1 VAAGHAVSVR
11 ATGQTC
17 PTRTFWWDRE
27 RPVADVLRA
36 VIFDADSAL
45 ADIERDGHRVAFN
58 TAFAEHGVD
67 VSWSVEEYGRLLR
80 IPDGPRRI
88 AAGLRARGFGA
99 CADALAGQIYRT
111 KTAVFGDCVLDGDV
125 APRAGLIDLVMSL
138 FVAGIWVGVVSTR
151 RRLLVETLV
160 RQLVGDGLVE
170 TIVTVDDLPAI
181 EAQRGCDAELYRLA
195 LWELGITHRGALAVE
210 GSRRGLLAAVGAEL
224 PAVVVTTG
232 YTADQQFA
240 GAAAVRAGYEAESRG
255 YEPLLASGCQR
266 VHRRWWIQQQGSRAA

>member
-1 VAAGHAVSVR
+1 M
-11 ATGQTC
+11 
-17 PTRTFWWDRE
+17 
-27 RPVADVLRA
+27 ADVLRA

-45 ADIERDGHRVAFN
+45 ADIERDGNRVAFN

-80 IPDGPRRI
+80 LPDGPRRI

-99 CADALAGQIYRT
+99 SADALAGQIYQT
-111 KTAVFGDCVLDGDV
+111 KTTVFGDCVLDSNV
-125 APRAGLIDLVMSL
+125 APRPGLLDLVMSL
-138 FVAGIWVGVVSTR
+138 FVTGIWVGVVSTR
-151 RRLLVETLV
+151 RRAWVETLV

-170 TIVTVDDLPAI
+170 TIMTVDDLPAI
-181 EAQRGCDAELYRLA
+181 EAQPRCDAELYRLA
-195 LWELGITHRGALAVE
+195 LWELGITTRGALAVE

-240 GAAAVRAGYEAESRG
+240 GAAAVRAGYEADSRG
-255 YEPLLASGCQR
+255 HDPLLASGCQR
-266 VHRRWWIQQQGSRAA
+266 VHRRWWIEQQRSRAA